1 MLHETQ
7 KKKMSGKKKA
17 AVIAGSIV
25 GVLAVLCLAGYLVI
39 NGYLSKIHYS
49 SGNQKIASSIAP
61 DKDGTGSDSPQST
74 LDAMNQKIK
83 DNMKNNSTPLMYDQ
97 DVYNILLIGSD
108 TRTSGGTGR
117 SDSMILLSINKKTQK
132 IVETS
137 LLRDIY
143 VGIPGVS
150 EGDRLNAAYAYGGA
164 DLLMKTVEQNFKIKV
179 DKYAAVDFFSFID
192 LVDRVGGVTIN
203 ISDAEV
209 KVANEY
215 VNEINRLKGLPADDG
230 IYTKSGEQ
238 KVTGKQALGYARIRY
253 VGNADWGRT
262 DRQRTV
268 LNQVFDKIKGM
279 NLSQM
284 NDLLNNLLP
293 EITTNVSKGELF
305 SMILSVPTYSKYQID
320 SWSVPQPGAYSSAR
334 IRGMD
339 VLNLNFDSCIQQMK
353 TRIYG

>member
-1 MLHETQ
+1 MLHETP
-7 KKKMSGKKKA
+7 KKKMSAKKKA
-17 AVIAGSIV
+17 AVIVGSIV
-25 GVLAVLCLAGYLVI
+25 GVLAVLCLVGYLII
-39 NGYLSKIHYS
+39 NGYLSKIHYA
-49 SGNQKIASSIAP
+49 SGTQSIASSIAP
-61 DKDGTGSDSPQST
+61 EKDGTGSDSPQST
-74 LDAMNQKIK
+74 IDAANSQIEE
-83 DNMKNNSTPLMYDQ
+83 NLKNNSTPLMYDQ
-97 DVYNILLIGSD
+97 DVYNVLLIGSD
-108 TRTSGGTGR
+108 TRAKGGTGR

-179 DKYAAVDFFSFID
+179 DKYAAVDFFSFMDIID
-192 LVDRVGGVTIN
+192 HVGGVTIN

-209 KVANEY
+209 KVANDAIH
-215 VNEINRLKGLPADDG
+215 EINRLKGLPANDG
-230 IYTKSGEQ
+230 IYTKSGQ
-238 KVTGKQALGYARIRY
+238 QTVTGKQALGYARIRY

-268 LNQVFDKIKGM
+268 LNQVFGKIKGM
-279 NLSQM
+279 NVSQM

-293 EITTNVSKGELF
+293 EVTTNIGKGELF

-320 SWSVPQPGAYSSAR
+320 SWSVPQPGSYSSAR

-339 VLNLNFDSCIQQMK
+339 VLNIDFDKSVQQMK

>member
-1 MLHETQ
+1 MLHETP
-7 KKKMSGKKKA
+7 KKKMSAKKKT
-17 AVIAGSIV
+17 AVIVGSIV
-25 GVLAVLCLAGYLVI
+25 GVLAVLCLVGYLII
-39 NGYLSKIHYS
+39 NGYLSKIHYA
-49 SGNQKIASSIAP
+49 SGTQSIASSIAP
-61 DKDGTGSDSPQST
+61 EKDGTGSDSPQST
-74 LDAMNQKIK
+74 VDAANSQIEE
-83 DNMKNNSTPLMYDQ
+83 NLKNNSTPLMYDQ
-97 DVYNILLIGSD
+97 DVYNVLLIGSD
-108 TRTSGGTGR
+108 TRAKGGTGR

-164 DLLMKTVEQNFKIKV
+164 DLLLKTVEQNFKIKV
-179 DKYAAVDFFSFID
+179 DKYAAVDFYSFID
-192 LVDRVGGVTIN
+192 LIDSVGGVTIN
-203 ISDAEV
+203 ISDAEI

-215 VNEINRLKGLPADDG
+215 IYELNKLKSLPKSNGL
-230 IYTKSGEQ
+230 YTKAGEQ
-238 KVTGKQALGYARIRY
+238 KVTGKQALAYSRIRY

-262 DRQRTV
+262 DRQRIV
-268 LNQVFDKIKGM
+268 LNQVFGKIKGM

-293 EITTNVSKGELF
+293 EITTNISKGELF

-320 SWSVPQPGAYSSAR
+320 SWSVPQPGSYSSAR

-339 VLNLNFDSCIQQMK
+339 VLNINFDSCIKQMK
-353 TRIYG
+353 TKIYG